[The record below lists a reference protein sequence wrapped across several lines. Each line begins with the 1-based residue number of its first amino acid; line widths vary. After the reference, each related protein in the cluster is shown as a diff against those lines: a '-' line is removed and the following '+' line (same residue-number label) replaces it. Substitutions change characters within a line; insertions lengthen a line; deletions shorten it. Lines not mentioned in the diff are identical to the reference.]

1 MGNKHPPKSK
11 PPPLLKNKLDLIKKR
26 KEKIE
31 IWAQCIHSAENIS
44 VLRMSFFPAWI
55 FLVRHI
61 KICACLS
68 SLRGWQS
75 KPHCCSPADIPQESL
90 PYGEKQNPRWV
101 LGARRARKTKRCC
114 GGTRRWQCSTLL
126 QPRRW
131 LGAAVHAATV
141 QSSTTQRILAL
152 PQNASTSGDDRRIPN
167 KCTRS
172 NGEIYFQRKVLFFF
186 FFFPPIP
193 HIWSGFERFRW
204 GLKAWGKGK
213 DFIFWLPIC

>member
-1 MGNKHPPKSK
+1 
-11 PPPLLKNKLDLIKKR
+11 
-26 KEKIE
+26 
-31 IWAQCIHSAENIS
+31 
-44 VLRMSFFPAWI
+44 MSFFPAWI

-61 KICACLS
+61 KIYACLS

-75 KPHCCSPADIPQESL
+75 KPHCCSPGDVPQESL

-131 LGAAVHAATV
+131 LGAAVHAASV

-186 FFFPPIP
+186 FPYSS
-193 HIWSGFERFRW
+193 HLKWLWKVSVRAEGLGEGEGFYFLASDLLRKPEFCTCIT
-204 GLKAWGKGK
+204 LKAEAG
-213 DFIFWLPIC
+213 

>member
-1 MGNKHPPKSK
+1 
-11 PPPLLKNKLDLIKKR
+11 
-26 KEKIE
+26 
-31 IWAQCIHSAENIS
+31 
-44 VLRMSFFPAWI
+44 MSFFPAWI

-61 KICACLS
+61 KIYACLS

-75 KPHCCSPADIPQESL
+75 KPHCCSPADVPQESL

-186 FFFPPIP
+186 FFFPLFLT
-193 HIWSGFERFRW
+193 SEVALKGFGEGWRLGGRGRILFFGFRSAKEARI
-204 GLKAWGKGK
+204 LHLHNAKGRGWIK
-213 DFIFWLPIC
+213 L